1 MKTAAAFACGVV
13 FAVGLGFSGMLK
25 PEKVIGF
32 LQFKDPSLLFVMGP
46 AMAIYLVAAFRRR
59 GPQLPIDLPLVAGAA
74 IFGVG
79 WGLTGICPGP
89 AVVNLAKPDAFFL
102 TFMAA
107 VLAGIGLRAL
117 LRRPKTDRPFSG

>member
-1 MKTAAAFACGVV
+1 MNLAAAFGSGLV

-32 LQFKDPSLLFVMGP
+32 LELTDPTLLFVMGP
-46 AMAIYLVAAFRRR
+46 AVAIHLLATWKRRAR
-59 GPQLPIDLPLVAGAA
+59 GKQRPLDVPLVAGAA

-89 AVVNLAKPDAFFL
+89 AIVNLARPDNFFL
-102 TFMAA
+102 IFVAA
-107 VLAGIGLRAL
+107 LIAGIGARSL
-117 LRRPKTDRPFSG
+117 LKSAASR